1 MKLKNKNYTCSS
13 NYFGP
18 KWGGYYGNL
27 VSDKQ

>member
-1 MKLKNKNYTCSS
+1 MKLKNKIILVVVII
-13 NYFGP
+13 FGP